1 MQRNAPPWLPTTESP
16 FLKGPHLWKYRTH
29 ILNTGHSV
37 VEITQVSENG
47 VLLQKKKE
55 KKSEICEQVRLG

>member
-16 FLKGPHLWKYRTH
+16 FLKGPHLWKHRTH
-29 ILNTGHSV
+29 ILKTGHSV

-47 VLLQKKKE
+47 VLLQKKG
-55 KKSEICEQVRLG
+55 KKK